1 MNVTIKGIQKGDDLE
16 INLNQKINM
25 IEQAVAQ
32 HSKDTSM
39 NQFRQKLGPENA
51 YNMEWPLFRGEKSD
65 KNENLLLLEY
75 DPDAEAAKA
84 KIAGQS
90 GSNEVAQNEMTGEL
104 ANQALVL
111 WLTFLTHQRKLQ
123 TG

>member
-51 YNMEWPLFRGEKSD
+51 HNMEWPLFRGEK
-65 KNENLLLLEY
+65 K
-75 DPDAEAAKA
+75 
-84 KIAGQS
+84 
-90 GSNEVAQNEMTGEL
+90 
-104 ANQALVL
+104 
-111 WLTFLTHQRKLQ
+111 
-123 TG
+123 